1 MTSITTHKLY
11 KGKIL
16 IDYHEGDKFHW
27 FTKHGEKER
36 IDGVTS
42 ITGLLDKSTPLVIWA
57 TRLAKE
63 HMLQYLEN
71 SAGKTFTLEELSP
84 VIEEAVNKHRAA
96 KEEAADIGTM
106 VHDYAEA
113 FGKAKLFGQELPPI
127 KEDWDERVL
136 NGVMAFL
143 DWHNSENVKFVAA
156 ERIVYSKKHN
166 YAGKMDAL
174 LEIDGRPVIGDY
186 KTGKGLYNDHY
197 YQLAGYWNAIEEE
210 DEKKYPKGV
219 ILHFDKL
226 TGAFKP
232 YFIDRPDH
240 EKNLAAFLGFRAA
253 KIREKEL
260 AKHY

>member
-1 MTSITTHKLY
+1 
-11 KGKIL
+11 
-16 IDYHEGDKFHW
+16 
-27 FTKHGEKER
+27 
-36 IDGVTS
+36 
-42 ITGLLDKSTPLVIWA
+42 
-57 TRLAKE
+57 
-63 HMLQYLEN
+63 
-71 SAGKTFTLEELSP
+71 
-84 VIEEAVNKHRAA
+84 
-96 KEEAADIGTM
+96 
-106 VHDYAEA
+106 
-113 FGKAKLFGQELPPI
+113 
-127 KEDWDERVL
+127 
-136 NGVMAFL
+136 MAFL

-210 DEKKYPKGV
+210 DEKMYPKGV